1 MLREKNKCA
10 LFTIHLSRIVWE
22 KETHFRQQE
31 TLNNSLQTSHLTII
45 FIFNFLSILFIKYFS
60 ALLTS
65 SDLGRWG
72 ELGFITRS
80 VIASYFLIQFHF
92 GWEYWEGAD
101 LKRDYHRWLLVPV
114 KIYFHSPLMF
124 ISQHFKGDFAF
135 ALVTCIREL
144 RARINMMNMFVF
156 WIVSIG
162 NKKLPSYQNTC
173 REMLHFY
180 TERGNNNVLVLWPS
194 NLNSKVK
201 QFNIKINNK
210 CCLTNKD
217 WSKVV

>member
-1 MLREKNKCA
+1 MHFSRFICPELCEKRRLILGSKK
-10 LFTIHLSRIVWE
+10 LKI
-22 KETHFRQQE
+22 
-31 TLNNSLQTSHLTII
+31 TLYKRVIWPSSSYLTSWV
-45 FIFNFLSILFIKYFS
+45 FFFIKYFS

-72 ELGFITRS
+72 ELGLITRS

-114 KIYFHSPLMF
+114 KIYFHLPLMF

-201 QFNIKINNK
+201 HFNIKINNK